1 LNYPIELS
9 SRPGKGSRFSISVP
23 VAAGRPET
31 VDAQVPA
38 APATDL
44 VSGRL
49 IVVIDDD
56 SLVLDGMRGILQS
69 WGSRVVTAASDMG
82 VLRQL
87 AGKGEPPDLIIS
99 DYRLADG
106 QSGIEAIARLRSVLG
121 AAIPAFLV
129 SGDTGPERLREASAS
144 GHLLLH
150 KPVAPMALRTA
161 VNRLLNSST
170 GGIGQSG

>member
-1 LNYPIELS
+1 M
-9 SRPGKGSRFSISVP
+9 V
-23 VAAGRPET
+23 AGRPET
-31 VDAQVPA
+31 ADAQVPA
-38 APATDL
+38 APAIDR

-56 SLVLDGMRGILQS
+56 ALVLDGMRGILQS
-69 WGSRVVTAASDMG
+69 WGSRVVTAASDTG

-87 AGKGEPPDLIIS
+87 AGKGEQPDLIIS

-106 QSGIEAIARLRSVLG
+106 QSGIDVIARLRSVLG
-121 AAIPAFLV
+121 AAIPAFLI

-150 KPVAPMALRTA
+150 KPVALMALRTA
-161 VNRLLNSST
+161 VNRLLKANPST
-170 GGIGQSG
+170 RGIGHTG